1 MCGLR
6 PVLQICVTNFR
17 GPPATAR
24 QDIFASR
31 NLHVI
36 ERFTRA
42 DADSILYRFT
52 LEDPTTWTRPWSGEI
67 LIRRWEGPI
76 LEYACSEGN
85 YGLGFIL
92 STARAQ
98 EKAAAQSQQRRDR

>member
-1 MCGLR
+1 MALASSRSTGDR
-6 PVLQICVTNFR
+6 ISDRTSAIKVGIREVTNFR

-24 QDIFASR
+24 QDTFASR

-92 STARAQ
+92 STA
-98 EKAAAQSQQRRDR
+98 